1 MGWLGML
8 IGSYVG
14 GSAMGGGGPLFRLLG
29 VIAGAMLGSKVE
41 ESVRGAKRPQGARRP
56 QGGGFTSSSQDRSMV
71 FCASVAA
78 MLAKM
83 AKADGVVSRYEID
96 GVEEA
101 FRRLGFT
108 PAARRYAIEV
118 FRKAKDDPHSIYDYA
133 RDFAEAVDSIDV
145 RELFYEILWDVACA
159 DGVVSQSELQILR
172 QIPAALRIRSE
183 WFAYFAS
190 RRVGRQGGGRAGGRS
205 AAQVPLAEAYS
216 ILGAS
221 ASDSPDELK
230 RKYRELAKKNH
241 PDALRAQGLPEEM
254 IGKATERMSR
264 INEAWSKIKEAR
276 GL

>member
-14 GSAMGGGGPLFRLLG
+14 GSALGRGGPLFGLLG
-29 VIAGAMLGSKVE
+29 AIAGAMLGSKAE
-41 ESVRGAKRPQGARRP
+41 DSLRGQRRP
-56 QGGGFTSSSQDRSMV
+56 RRGVSMDAQNRSMV

-96 GVEEA
+96 GVESA

-118 FRKAKDDPHSIYDYA
+118 FRRAKDDPHSIYDYA
-133 RDFAEAVDSIDV
+133 RDFARTVDSIDV
-145 RELFYEILWDVACA
+145 RELFYEILWDIACA
-159 DGVVSQSELQILR
+159 DGTVGPAETEILR
-172 QIPAALRIRSE
+172 RIPRALGIRAE
-183 WFAYFAS
+183 WYGYFHS
-190 RRVGRQGGGRAGGRS
+190 QRLCGRRAGGASSRDS
-205 AAQVPLAEAYS
+205 LADAYA

-221 ASDSPDELK
+221 ARDSADELK

-264 INEAWSKIKEAR
+264 INEAWARVKEAR
-276 GL
+276 GI